1 MSLFTLKELSR
12 FSVTKF
18 LAEASN
24 QVWEGADGD
33 LTGLER
39 EASDALKS
47 DFKRRTGTTVTE
59 NMLPIAAL
67 GPIGKAMNVTSAFS
81 GGFLVGED
89 LQAIVPALRSAS
101 VVLSLGSQVLDN
113 LQSDVGLPAE
123 TSFQAASWLS
133 ESESLPDPGD
143 QTYSKTVLSPKRCA
157 TIAVLSKDLLKLNS
171 LGVENFIR
179 ASLRNTLGTAL
190 DKAALAGA
198 GNKEPLGLL
207 NNPNV
212 GQVTFGATATRLK
225 ALSFQD
231 TLAAANVGNTP
242 EAQMA
247 YVTTPTT
254 SSKWM
259 TIQEVTGGS
268 FFLWRGNEWAG
279 EVCGLPA
286 RATTN
291 VGAGNNVIAGDWT
304 KLAVAFWSEGFSMIS
319 DPFAQKKQNLLE
331 IYCSVFA
338 DVATTNA
345 ANFCVSSDSGA
356 Q

>member
-1 MSLFTLKELSR
+1 MSLFTQKELSR

-24 QVWEGADGD
+24 QVWEGGEGE

-47 DFKRRTGTTVTE
+47 DFKRRTGTTITN
-59 NMLPIAAL
+59 NMLPIPAL
-67 GPIGKAMNVTSAFS
+67 GPIGKAINVTSATQ

-89 LQAIVPALRSAS
+89 LQAILPALRSAS
-101 VVLSLGSQVLDN
+101 VVLSLGAQVLDN
-113 LQSDVGLPAE
+113 LQSAVGLPAE
-123 TSFQAASWLS
+123 TAFQSASWLA
-133 ESESLPDPGD
+133 ESESLGDPGD

-171 LGVENFIR
+171 LGVENFVR
-179 ASLRNTLGTAL
+179 ASLRNTLGTAI

-198 GNKEPLGLL
+198 GEKEPLGLL
-207 NNPNV
+207 NNPSV
-212 GQVTFGATATRLK
+212 GSVTFGATATRAK

-231 TLAAANVGNTP
+231 TLAAANAGNTP
-242 EAQMA
+242 EAALA
-247 YVTTPTT
+247 YVTTPTV

-259 TIQEVTGGS
+259 TISEVTNGPR
-268 FFLWRGNEWAG
+268 FLWNGNEWTG
-279 EVCGLPA
+279 EVVGLPA

-291 VGAGNNVIAGDWT
+291 VGTGNNVIAGDWT
-304 KLAVAFWSEGFSMIS
+304 KLAVAFWSEGLSVMA

-331 IYCSVFA
+331 IYASVFA
-338 DVATTNA
+338 DVAPATA
-345 ANFCVSSDSGA
+345 SNFVVSTDSGA